1 MADISRQPG
10 GSKKMNAISYYA
22 DYSCMLI
29 LIGYTIQHG
38 TGLEY
43 LDAGVKLPSGMDLNT
58 LVISSSK
65 DGETERLKITFPIPP
80 FAVISNLPSL
90 SLAHNLHHVLSAIV
104 KLLQN
109 S

>member
-80 FAVISNLPSL
+80 FAVISNLTI
-90 SLAHNLHHVLSAIV
+90 IV
-104 KLLQN
+104 PRTQSSSCSFGHRKAFAK
-109 S
+109 